1 MRIHASSGTRGKA
14 TIVAYT
20 RADLAAWADCCARA
34 LAAAG
39 AGPGTVVHVAYGY
52 GLFTGGLGLHYG
64 AERLGCTVV
73 PASGGNTP
81 RQAQLLE
88 DLGAEILC
96 CTPSYALAIADHVSE
111 PARLKLRAGVFGAEP
126 WTEGL
131 REAIEGALG
140 LTAVDIYGLS
150 EVMGPGVSAE
160 CVEGRDGAHVNEDHF
175 LVEVVDPGSGQPLPD
190 GAVGELVFTTLTK
203 EALPLLRYRTGDLAS
218 LTREPCACGRTFARM
233 SRVLGRTDD
242 MLIIRGVNVFPSEVE
257 RALLAI
263 PGLAPHYQ
271 LVVERPGH
279 LDELT
284 VQVEG
289 TAEPAGG
296 AEGAAQRARADRA
309 GRDRPAGIDP
319 TQRGEGPA
327 RARSSRGVT
336 ATVDSSFSI
345 RMNEQHDANAN
356 EIDAWPLPSG
366 DVLRE
371 LDPPAVVWSEV
382 GPRGYAADSSPCH
395 RLNAFPSVSL
405 QAANQPWPGTGVLSP
420 AWPPSSPTFASD
432 ASMSSVSK

>member
-1 MRIHASSGTRGKA
+1 VPIFQPELETLARPELERLQRERLRERFAVELEALPELPFAVKSDLRDAYPFGLLRVPREDCIRIHASSGTRGKA

-20 RADLAAWADCCARA
+20 RGDVALWADCCARA

-39 AGPGTVVHVAYGY
+39 GEPGTVVHVAYGY

-111 PARLKLRAGVFGAEP
+111 PARLSLRAGIFGAEP

-131 REAIEGALG
+131 REAIEHALD
-140 LTAVDIYGLS
+140 LTALDIYGLS
-150 EVMGPGVSAE
+150 EILGPGVSSE
-160 CVEGRDGAHVNEDHF
+160 CAEGRAGAHVNEDHF
-175 LVEVVDPGSGQPLPD
+175 LVEVVDPASGEPLAE
-190 GAVGELVFTTLTK
+190 GEVGELVFTTLTK

-218 LTREPCACGRTFARM
+218 LSREPCACGRTFARM
-233 SRVLGRTDD
+233 SRIVGRTDD
-242 MLIIRGVNVFPSEVE
+242 MLIIRGVNVFPSEIE

-263 PGLAPHYQ
+263 PELAPHYQ

-284 VQVEG
+284 VQ
-289 TAEPAGG
+289 AE
-296 AEGAAQRARADRA
+296 
-309 GRDRPAGIDP
+309 
-319 TQRGEGPA
+319 
-327 RARSSRGVT
+327 
-336 ATVDSSFSI
+336 
-345 RMNEQHDANAN
+345 
-356 EIDAWPLPSG
+356 
-366 DVLRE
+366 LRE
-371 LDPPAVVWSEV
+371 GEIGGERLQGLVEERLGRALGLTARVELGEPGRLPRSEGKALRV
-382 GPRGYAADSSPCH
+382 RDLRA
-395 RLNAFPSVSL
+395 
-405 QAANQPWPGTGVLSP
+405 
-420 AWPPSSPTFASD
+420 
-432 ASMSSVSK
+432 

>member
-1 MRIHASSGTRGKA
+1 MPLFQPELETLPRPELERLQRDRLREKFGVELEALPEQPFRVKSELRDAYPFGLLQVPLEDCVRIHASSGTRGKP

-20 RADLAAWADCCARA
+20 RGDLVAWADCCARA

-39 AGPGTVVHVAYGY
+39 AGPGTVVHIAYGY

-88 DLGAEILC
+88 DLGAEVLC
-96 CTPSYALAIADHVSE
+96 CTPSYALAIADHVSDT
-111 PARLKLRAGVFGAEP
+111 ARLNLRAGVFGAEP

-131 REAIEGALG
+131 RDAIEGALG

-175 LVEVVDPGSGQPLPD
+175 LVEVVDPQSGQPLAD
-190 GAVGELVFTTLTK
+190 GEIGELVFSTLTK

-218 LTREPCACGRTFARM
+218 VTREPCACGRTLARM

-242 MLIIRGVNVFPSEVE
+242 MLIIRGVNVFPSEIE

-263 PGLAPHYQ
+263 PELEPHYQ
-271 LVVERPGH
+271 LVVERPGR

-289 TAEPAGG
+289 AVEAAAVAKQLHSMLGLTAQVEIVPPGSVPRS
-296 AEGAAQRARADRA
+296 EGKALRVLDR
-309 GRDRPAGIDP
+309 
-319 TQRGEGPA
+319 RG
-327 RARSSRGVT
+327 T
-336 ATVDSSFSI
+336 
-345 RMNEQHDANAN
+345 
-356 EIDAWPLPSG
+356 
-366 DVLRE
+366 
-371 LDPPAVVWSEV
+371 
-382 GPRGYAADSSPCH
+382 
-395 RLNAFPSVSL
+395 
-405 QAANQPWPGTGVLSP
+405 
-420 AWPPSSPTFASD
+420 
-432 ASMSSVSK
+432 

>member
-1 MRIHASSGTRGKA
+1 MPIFQPEVEKLPRPELERLQRERLRERFGVELEALPEQPFRVKSELRDAYPFGLLQVPLGDCVRIHASSGTRGKA

-20 RADLAAWADCCARA
+20 RSDLAAWADCCARA

-39 AGPGTVVHVAYGY
+39 AGPGTVVHIAYGY

-111 PARLKLRAGVFGAEP
+111 PERLELRAGVFGAEP

-131 REAIEGALG
+131 REAIEGALR
-140 LTAVDIYGLS
+140 LTALDIYGLS

-160 CVEGRDGAHVNEDHF
+160 CAEGRDGAHVNEDHF
-175 LVEVVDPGSGQPLPD
+175 LVEVVDPQSGQPLPE
-190 GAVGELVFTTLTK
+190 GEVGELVFSTLTK

-233 SRVLGRTDD
+233 SRVVGRTDD
-242 MLIIRGVNVFPSEVE
+242 MLIIRGVNVFPSEIE
-257 RALLAI
+257 RALLAL
-263 PGLAPHYQ
+263 PELEPHYQ
-271 LVVERPGH
+271 LVVERPGR

-289 TAEPAGG
+289 TVE
-296 AEGAAQRARADRA
+296 AAAVRKQLHSVLGLSAQVEVV
-309 GRDRPAGIDP
+309 
-319 TQRGEGPA
+319 QRGSIPRSEGKA
-327 RARSSRGVT
+327 LR
-336 ATVDSSFSI
+336 
-345 RMNEQHDANAN
+345 
-356 EIDAWPLPSG
+356 
-366 DVLRE
+366 VLDRRE
-371 LDPPAVVWSEV
+371 
-382 GPRGYAADSSPCH
+382 
-395 RLNAFPSVSL
+395 
-405 QAANQPWPGTGVLSP
+405 T
-420 AWPPSSPTFASD
+420 
-432 ASMSSVSK
+432 

>member
-1 MRIHASSGTRGKA
+1 MPIFQPEVETMPRPELERLQRDRLRERFGVELQALPEQPFRVKSELRDAYPFGLLQVPLEECVRIHASSGTRGKA
-14 TIVAYT
+14 TIVSYT
-20 RADLAAWADCCARA
+20 RADHAAWADCCARA
-34 LAAAG
+34 LTAAG

-111 PARLKLRAGVFGAEP
+111 PGSLELRAGLFGAEP

-131 REAIEGALG
+131 REAIEVALD
-140 LTAVDIYGLS
+140 LKALDIYGLS

-160 CVEGRDGAHVNEDHF
+160 CLETRDGAHVNEDHF
-175 LVEVVDPGSGQPLPD
+175 LVEVVDPQSGQPLPD
-190 GAVGELVFTTLTK
+190 GEVGELVFSTLTK

-242 MLIIRGVNVFPSEVE
+242 MLIIRGVNVFPSEIE

-263 PGLAPHYQ
+263 PELSPHYQ

-289 TAEPAGG
+289 TVDPAEVRK
-296 AEGAAQRARADRA
+296 QL
-309 GRDRPAGIDP
+309 
-319 TQRGEGPA
+319 
-327 RARSSRGVT
+327 
-336 ATVDSSFSI
+336 
-345 RMNEQHDANAN
+345 HDALGLTAQV
-356 EIDAWPLPSG
+356 EIVEPGSVSRSEG
-366 DVLRE
+366 KVLRV
-371 LDPPAVVWSEV
+371 LDRRSA
-382 GPRGYAADSSPCH
+382 
-395 RLNAFPSVSL
+395 
-405 QAANQPWPGTGVLSP
+405 
-420 AWPPSSPTFASD
+420 
-432 ASMSSVSK
+432 

>member
-1 MRIHASSGTRGKA
+1 LVADLALAEERIIADVPIFQPEVETLPRPELERLQRERLRERFGVELEALPELPFRVKSELRDAYPFGLLQVPLEECVRIHASSGTRGKA

-20 RADLAAWADCCARA
+20 RNDLAAWADCCARA

-111 PARLKLRAGVFGAEP
+111 PARLNLSAGVFGAEP

-131 REAIEGALG
+131 REAIERALE

-150 EVMGPGVSAE
+150 EVMGPGVSSE
-160 CVEGRDGAHVNEDHF
+160 CIEGREGAHVNEDHF
-175 LVEVVDPGSGQPLPD
+175 LVEVVDPQSGQPLPD
-190 GAVGELVFTTLTK
+190 GEVGELVFSTLTKEALPLLRYRTGDLVFSTLTK

-218 LTREPCACGRTFARM
+218 VTREPCACGRTFARM
-233 SRVLGRTDD
+233 SRIVGRTDD
-242 MLIIRGVNVFPSEVE
+242 MLIIRGVNVFPSEIE

-263 PGLAPHYQ
+263 PELSPHYQ
-271 LVVERPGH
+271 LIVERPGH

-284 VQVEG
+284 VE
-289 TAEPAGG
+289 AELREHEPGG
-296 AEGAAQRARADRA
+296 A
-309 GRDRPAGIDP
+309 
-319 TQRGEGPA
+319 
-327 RARSSRGVT
+327 RSG
-336 ATVDSSFSI
+336 
-345 RMNEQHDANAN
+345 
-356 EIDAWPLPSG
+356 
-366 DVLRE
+366 
-371 LDPPAVVWSEV
+371 
-382 GPRGYAADSSPCH
+382 
-395 RLNAFPSVSL
+395 
-405 QAANQPWPGTGVLSP
+405 
-420 AWPPSSPTFASD
+420 
-432 ASMSSVSK
+432 

>member
-1 MRIHASSGTRGKA
+1 MPIFQPELETLPRPELERLQRERLRERFGVEFEALPELPFRVKSELRDAYPFGLLRVPLEECVRIHASSGTRGKA

-20 RADLAAWADCCARA
+20 RDDLAAWADCCARA
-34 LAAAG
+34 LASAG
-39 AGPGTVVHVAYGY
+39 AGPGTVVHIAYGY

-111 PARLKLRAGVFGAEP
+111 PARLNLRAGVFGAEP

-131 REAIEGALG
+131 REAIEGALE
-140 LTAVDIYGLS
+140 LAALDISGLS

-160 CVEGRDGAHVNEDHF
+160 CLEGRVGAHVNEDHF
-175 LVEVVDPGSGQPLPD
+175 LVEVVHPESGQPLPD
-190 GAVGELVFTTLTK
+190 GEVGELVFSTLTK

-242 MLIIRGVNVFPSEVE
+242 MLIIRGVNVFPSEIE

-263 PGLAPHYQ
+263 PELAPHSP

-279 LDELT
+279 LDELS
-284 VQVEG
+284 VE
-289 TAEPAGG
+289 AE
-296 AEGAAQRARADRA
+296 
-309 GRDRPAGIDP
+309 
-319 TQRGEGPA
+319 
-327 RARSSRGVT
+327 
-336 ATVDSSFSI
+336 
-345 RMNEQHDANAN
+345 
-356 EIDAWPLPSG
+356 
-366 DVLRE
+366 LRE
-371 LDPPAVVWSEV
+371 GEPGGERLEAFVAERLGRALGLTARVRLGPPGSVPRSEGKALRVLDRRA
-382 GPRGYAADSSPCH
+382 
-395 RLNAFPSVSL
+395 
-405 QAANQPWPGTGVLSP
+405 T
-420 AWPPSSPTFASD
+420 
-432 ASMSSVSK
+432 

>member
-1 MRIHASSGTRGKA
+1 VPIFQPEVETLPRPELERLQRERLRERFGVELEALPEQPFRVKSELRDAYPFGLLHVPLEDCVRIHASSGTRGKA

-20 RADLAAWADCCARA
+20 RNDLAAWADCCARA

-52 GLFTGGLGLHYG
+52 GLFTGGLGFHYG

-96 CTPSYALAIADHVSE
+96 CTPSYALAIADYVSE
-111 PARLKLRAGVFGAEP
+111 PERLKLRAGVFGAEP

-131 REAIEGALG
+131 REAIEAALG
-140 LTAVDIYGLS
+140 LTALDIYGLS

-160 CVEGRDGAHVNEDHF
+160 CAEGRDGAHVMEDHF
-175 LVEVVDPGSGQPLPD
+175 LVEVVDPQSGQPLPE
-190 GAVGELVFTTLTK
+190 GEVGELVFSTLTK

-242 MLIIRGVNVFPSEVE
+242 MLIIRGVNVFPSEIE

-263 PGLAPHYQ
+263 PELEPHYQ
-271 LVVERPGH
+271 LVVERPER

-289 TAEPAGG
+289 TVD
-296 AEGAAQRARADRA
+296 AASVRKQLHSVLGLSAQVEVV
-309 GRDRPAGIDP
+309 
-319 TQRGEGPA
+319 QRGSIPRSEGKA
-327 RARSSRGVT
+327 LRVLDRRG
-336 ATVDSSFSI
+336 
-345 RMNEQHDANAN
+345 R
-356 EIDAWPLPSG
+356 
-366 DVLRE
+366 
-371 LDPPAVVWSEV
+371 
-382 GPRGYAADSSPCH
+382 
-395 RLNAFPSVSL
+395 
-405 QAANQPWPGTGVLSP
+405 
-420 AWPPSSPTFASD
+420 
-432 ASMSSVSK
+432 

>member
-1 MRIHASSGTRGKA
+1 MPIFQPQLEMLPRPELERLQRERLRERFGVELEALPEQPFRVKSELRDAYPFGLLQVPLEECVRIHASSGTRGKP

-111 PARLKLRAGVFGAEP
+111 PERLRLRAGVFGAEP

-140 LTAVDIYGLS
+140 VTAVDIYGLS

-175 LVEVVDPGSGQPLPD
+175 LVEVVDPETGQPLPD

-263 PGLAPHYQ
+263 PELAPHYQ

-289 TAEPAGG
+289 KAEATSVRKQLHSVLGLTAQVEIVEPGSIPRS
-296 AEGAAQRARADRA
+296 EGKALRVLDR
-309 GRDRPAGIDP
+309 
-319 TQRGEGPA
+319 RG
-327 RARSSRGVT
+327 T
-336 ATVDSSFSI
+336 
-345 RMNEQHDANAN
+345 
-356 EIDAWPLPSG
+356 
-366 DVLRE
+366 
-371 LDPPAVVWSEV
+371 
-382 GPRGYAADSSPCH
+382 
-395 RLNAFPSVSL
+395 
-405 QAANQPWPGTGVLSP
+405 
-420 AWPPSSPTFASD
+420 
-432 ASMSSVSK
+432 

>member
-1 MRIHASSGTRGKA
+1 MVDLTGAYEGRIIIRVPIFQPEVETLPRPELERLQRERLRERFGVEPEALPELPFRVKSELRDAYPFGLLQVPLEECVRIHASSGTRGKA

-39 AGPGTVVHVAYGY
+39 AGPGTRVHIAYGY
-52 GLFTGGLGLHYG
+52 GLFTGGLGIHYG

-88 DLGAEILC
+88 DLGAEVLC

-111 PARLKLRAGVFGAEP
+111 PARLSLRAGVFGAEP

-131 REAIEGALG
+131 REAIENALE

-160 CVEGRDGAHVNEDHF
+160 CVEARDGAHVNEDHF
-175 LVEVVDPGSGQPLPD
+175 LVEVVDPQSGEPLPD
-190 GAVGELVFTTLTK
+190 GEVGELVFSTLTK

-218 LTREPCACGRTFARM
+218 LTREPCVCGRTFARM
-233 SRVLGRTDD
+233 SRVVGRTDD
-242 MLIIRGVNVFPSEVE
+242 MLIIRGVNVFPSEIE

-263 PGLAPHYQ
+263 PELAPHYQ

-284 VQVEG
+284 VEAELREGEPGGEVVEAFV
-289 TAEPAGG
+289 AERLGRALGL
-296 AEGAAQRARADRA
+296 AARVRL
-309 GRDRPAGIDP
+309 
-319 TQRGEGPA
+319 GPP
-327 RARSSRGVT
+327 RSVARSEGKALRV
-336 ATVDSSFSI
+336 VD
-345 RMNEQHDANAN
+345 RRA
-356 EIDAWPLPSG
+356 
-366 DVLRE
+366 
-371 LDPPAVVWSEV
+371 
-382 GPRGYAADSSPCH
+382 
-395 RLNAFPSVSL
+395 
-405 QAANQPWPGTGVLSP
+405 
-420 AWPPSSPTFASD
+420 
-432 ASMSSVSK
+432 

>member
-1 MRIHASSGTRGKA
+1 MPIFQPELETMPRPELERLQRDRLRERFGVDLEALPEQPFCVKSELRDAYPFGLLQVPLEECVRIHASSGTRGKA

-20 RADLAAWADCCARA
+20 RGDLAAWADCCARA

-39 AGPGTVVHVAYGY
+39 AGPGAVVHVAYGY

-88 DLGAEILC
+88 DLGAQILC

-111 PARLKLRAGVFGAEP
+111 PARLRLRAGVFGAEP

-131 REAIEGALG
+131 REAVEGALR
-140 LTAVDIYGLS
+140 LKALDIYGLS

-160 CVEGRDGAHVNEDHF
+160 CLETRDGAHVNEDHF
-175 LVEVVDPGSGQPLPD
+175 LVEVIDPHSGRPLAD
-190 GAVGELVFTTLTK
+190 GEVGELVFSTLTK

-242 MLIIRGVNVFPSEVE
+242 MLIIRGVNVFPSEIE
-257 RALLAI
+257 RALLAM
-263 PGLAPHYQ
+263 PELTPHYQ
-271 LVVERPGH
+271 LVVERPGR

-289 TAEPAGG
+289 TVDAG
-296 AEGAAQRARADRA
+296 AVRK
-309 GRDRPAGIDP
+309 
-319 TQRGEGPA
+319 
-327 RARSSRGVT
+327 
-336 ATVDSSFSI
+336 
-345 RMNEQHDANAN
+345 H
-356 EIDAWPLPSG
+356 LH
-366 DVLRE
+366 DVLGLTAQVEVLEHGRVPRSE
-371 LDPPAVVWSEV
+371 GKALRVLDR
-382 GPRGYAADSSPCH
+382 RGA
-395 RLNAFPSVSL
+395 
-405 QAANQPWPGTGVLSP
+405 
-420 AWPPSSPTFASD
+420 
-432 ASMSSVSK
+432 

>member
-1 MRIHASSGTRGKA
+1 VPIFQPELETMPRPELERLQRDRLRERFGVELEALPEQPFRVKSELRDAYPFGLLQVPLEECIRIHASSGTRGKA

-20 RADLAAWADCCARA
+20 RGDLAAWADCCARA

-96 CTPSYALAIADHVSE
+96 CTPSYALSIADHVSE
-111 PARLKLRAGVFGAEP
+111 PGRLQLRAGVFGAEP

-131 REAIEGALG
+131 RETIEAALG
-140 LTAVDIYGLS
+140 LKALDIYGLS

-160 CVEGRDGAHVNEDHF
+160 CLETRDGAHVNEDHF
-175 LVEVVDPGSGQPLPD
+175 LVEVVDPRSGRPLPD
-190 GAVGELVFTTLTK
+190 GEVGELVFSTLTK

-218 LTREPCACGRTFARM
+218 VTREPCGCGRTFARM

-242 MLIIRGVNVFPSEVE
+242 MLIIRGVNVFPSEIE

-263 PGLAPHYQ
+263 PELTPHYQ
-271 LVVERPGH
+271 LVVARPGH

-289 TAEPAGG
+289 TVDPA
-296 AEGAAQRARADRA
+296 AVRKQL
-309 GRDRPAGIDP
+309 
-319 TQRGEGPA
+319 
-327 RARSSRGVT
+327 
-336 ATVDSSFSI
+336 
-345 RMNEQHDANAN
+345 H
-356 EIDAWPLPSG
+356 
-366 DVLRE
+366 DVLGLTAQVEIVEPGSVPRSE
-371 LDPPAVVWSEV
+371 GKALRVLDRRRA
-382 GPRGYAADSSPCH
+382 
-395 RLNAFPSVSL
+395 
-405 QAANQPWPGTGVLSP
+405 
-420 AWPPSSPTFASD
+420 
-432 ASMSSVSK
+432 

>member
-1 MRIHASSGTRGKA
+1 MPIFQPELETMPRPELERLQRDRLRERFGVELEALPEQPFRVKSELRDAYPFGLLQVPLEECVRIHASSGTRGKA

-20 RADLAAWADCCARA
+20 SADLAAWADCCARA

-96 CTPSYALAIADHVSE
+96 CTPSYALAIADHVAE
-111 PARLKLRAGVFGAEP
+111 PARLGLRAGVFGAEP

-131 REAIEGALG
+131 REAIEAALG
-140 LTAVDIYGLS
+140 LDALDIYGLS

-160 CVEGRDGAHVNEDHF
+160 CLESRDGAHVNEDHF
-175 LVEVVDPGSGQPLPD
+175 LVEVVDPESGRPLPD
-190 GAVGELVFTTLTK
+190 GEVGELVFSTLTK
-203 EALPLLRYRTGDLAS
+203 QALPLLRYRTGDLAS
-218 LTREPCACGRTFARM
+218 LTREPCACGRTFVRM

-242 MLIIRGVNVFPSEVE
+242 MLIIRGVNVFPSEIE
-257 RALLAI
+257 RALLSI
-263 PGLAPHYQ
+263 PELTPHYQ

-289 TAEPAGG
+289 T
-296 AEGAAQRARADRA
+296 
-309 GRDRPAGIDP
+309 IDP
-319 TQRGEGPA
+319 AAVRKQL
-327 RARSSRGVT
+327 
-336 ATVDSSFSI
+336 
-345 RMNEQHDANAN
+345 H
-356 EIDAWPLPSG
+356 
-366 DVLRE
+366 DVLGLTARVE
-371 LDPPAVVWSEV
+371 IVDPGSVPRSEGKALRVLDR
-382 GPRGYAADSSPCH
+382 RGA
-395 RLNAFPSVSL
+395 
-405 QAANQPWPGTGVLSP
+405 
-420 AWPPSSPTFASD
+420 
-432 ASMSSVSK
+432 

>member
-1 MRIHASSGTRGKA
+1 VPIFQPELETLPRPELERLQRERLRARFGIELEGLAEQPFRVKSDLRDAYPFGLLRVPLEECVRVHASSGTRGKP
-14 TIVAYT
+14 TTVAYT
-20 RADLAAWADCCARA
+20 RGDIAAWADCCARA

-39 AGPGTVVHVAYGY
+39 GGAGTVVHIAYGY

-96 CTPSYALAIADHVSE
+96 CTPSYALAIADHVSDA
-111 PARLKLRAGVFGAEP
+111 ARLSLRAGVFGAEP

-131 REAIEGALG
+131 REAIEGALQ

-160 CVEGRDGAHVNEDHF
+160 CVETRDGAHVNEDHF
-175 LVEVVDPGSGQPLPD
+175 LVEVVDPQSGAPRPD
-190 GAVGELVFTTLTK
+190 GEVGELVFTTLTK

-233 SRVLGRTDD
+233 SRVVGRTDD
-242 MLIIRGVNVFPSEVE
+242 MLIIRGVNVFPSEIE
-257 RALLAI
+257 RTLLSI
-263 PGLAPHYQ
+263 PQIAPHYQ
-271 LVVERPGH
+271 LVVERPGR

-289 TAEPAGG
+289 AVDEAAVQAQLHSALGLTAVVE
-296 AEGAAQRARADRA
+296 
-309 GRDRPAGIDP
+309 
-319 TQRGEGPA
+319 
-327 RARSSRGVT
+327 SVT
-336 ATVDSSFSI
+336 AGSI
-345 RMNEQHDANAN
+345 PRSEGKA
-356 EIDAWPLPSG
+356 LR
-366 DVLRE
+366 VLDR
-371 LDPPAVVWSEV
+371 
-382 GPRGYAADSSPCH
+382 RGA
-395 RLNAFPSVSL
+395 
-405 QAANQPWPGTGVLSP
+405 
-420 AWPPSSPTFASD
+420 
-432 ASMSSVSK
+432 